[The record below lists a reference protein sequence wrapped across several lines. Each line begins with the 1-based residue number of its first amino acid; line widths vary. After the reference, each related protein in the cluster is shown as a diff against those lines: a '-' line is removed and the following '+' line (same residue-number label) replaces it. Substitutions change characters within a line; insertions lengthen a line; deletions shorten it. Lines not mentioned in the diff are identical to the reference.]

1 MDQGYSVSITRVISH
16 RIIIVPL
23 KTTWNQELNEAWE
36 SLGLLDTTFCWLR
49 LHHICLIHCYHLF
62 QLNQILLDPKN
73 SIKIFDKTIQILKGH
88 LHLLW
93 FVNPIAKVI
102 YYIVK
107 YTILL
112 QYSHH
117 EETMSTQK
125 HNSYYIVCL

>member
-1 MDQGYSVSITRVISH
+1 MGQGYNVSITRVVSH

-49 LHHICLIHCYHLF
+49 LYHICLIHCYHLF
-62 QLNQILLDPKN
+62 QLNQIMLDP
-73 SIKIFDKTIQILKGH
+73 KIFDKTIQILKRH

-93 FVNPIAKVI
+93 FFNPIAKVI
-102 YYIVK
+102 YYVVK
-107 YTILL
+107 YIILL
-112 QYSHH
+112 QYFHH

-125 HNSYYIVCL
+125 HNLYYIVCL